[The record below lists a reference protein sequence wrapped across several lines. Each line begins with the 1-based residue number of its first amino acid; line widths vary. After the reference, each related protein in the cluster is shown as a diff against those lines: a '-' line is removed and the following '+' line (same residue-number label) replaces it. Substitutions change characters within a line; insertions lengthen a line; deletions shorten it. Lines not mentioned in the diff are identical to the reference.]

1 MSQETPSLLHK
12 WNFYQ
17 FEQFLKYK
25 AEEKGINIEY
35 VSARYTSQKCSKCD
49 HISRSNRK
57 NQSQF
62 KCSKC
67 SYQLNADLNAAFNI
81 KQNYLDSISSP
92 SRAVV
97 NQPIV
102 ASSS

>member
-1 MSQETPSLLHK
+1 
-12 WNFYQ
+12 
-17 FEQFLKYK
+17 LKYK
-25 AEEKGINIEY
+25 AEEKGIRVEY
-35 VSARYTSQKCSKCD
+35 VSARYTSQKCSKCN

-67 SYQLNADLNAAFNI
+67 NYQLNADLNAAFNI
-81 KQNYLDSISSP
+81 KQNYLNSISYLD
-92 SRAVV
+92 RADV

-102 ASSS
+102 ASSL